1 MSKSKIQNRKILP
14 KSATKAE
21 LNVAYNELL
30 ANLVKLEAKL
40 SKKPATKVA
49 KVAEVDKFAKS
60 NKAKATPKQCNRVAW
75 HLSQLS
81 GLPEGF
87 RYPNLRAIALQL
99 SSKGKLKGKDV
110 SNILTL
116 KAWSNTKLKAFV
128 EAQLEY
134 EINQNG

>member
-1 MSKSKIQNRKILP
+1 MPKSKTTNRKVLP

-30 ANLVKLEAKL
+30 ANIVKLEAEL
-40 SKKPATKVA
+40 SKTPIGAKVA
-49 KVAEVDKFAKS
+49 KADKFAES

-87 RYPNLRAIALQL
+87 RYPNLRAIALEL

-110 SNILTL
+110 SNILAL

>member
-1 MSKSKIQNRKILP
+1 MPKSKTTNRKVLP

-21 LNVAYNELL
+21 LSSAYNSLL
-30 ANLVKLEAKL
+30 ANLVKLEAEL
-40 SKKPATKVA
+40 SKTPIGAKVA
-49 KVAEVDKFAKS
+49 KVDKFAVS

-110 SNILTL
+110 SNILAL